1 MRTEEFDYYLPPEQI
16 AQEPV
21 VPRDHSKLLVVD
33 RKNQI
38 IEHKKFF
45 YEIVDYL
52 SSKDVLVFNDTKV
65 VPARIRGKKISTGG
79 KVELL
84 LLRPEG
90 ASFIDFQ
97 QWPKRW
103 VAIGKPELKEG
114 TEIEFG
120 QGLRC
125 RVKERKNYERVIE
138 FNEQG
143 EELKE
148 HLLQIGEVPLPPYIK
163 NPTDLSFRNYQ
174 TIYANKE
181 GSVAAPTAGFHFTPE
196 LLKRIKELGVQIEYI
211 TLHIGLGTFLPVK
224 TENIEDHQM
233 HSEFFIIDKK
243 TAESINKAKKEGKRI
258 IAVGTTV
265 VRALE
270 SSSTEDGYL
279 LPGQN
284 WTTLFIYPGYKFK
297 IVDSLITNFHLPR
310 STLLMLVCAFAGKEL
325 IFKAYQ
331 EALRRKYRFFS
342 FGDAMFIR

>member
-103 VAIGKPELKEG
+103 VVIGKPELKEG

-143 EELKE
+143 EELRE

-196 LLKRIKELGVQIEYI
+196 LLKRIKELGVRMEYI

-243 TAESINKAKKEGKRI
+243 TAESINKAKREGKRI

-279 LPGQN
+279 LPSQN

-310 STLLMLVCAFAGKEL
+310 STLLMLVCAFAGKKL
-325 IFKAYQ
+325 IFRAYQ

>member
-84 LLRPEG
+84 LLRPKG

-103 VAIGKPELKEG
+103 VAIGKPELREG

-310 STLLMLVCAFAGKEL
+310 STLLMLVCAFAGKKL
-325 IFKAYQ
+325 IFRAYQ
-331 EALRRKYRFFS
+331 EALRKKYRFFS

>member
-196 LLKRIKELGVQIEYI
+196 LLKRIKELGVRMEYI

-243 TAESINKAKKEGKRI
+243 TAESINKAKREGKRI

-279 LPGQN
+279 LPNQN
-284 WTTLFIYPGYKFK
+284 WTTLFIYPGYRFK

-310 STLLMLVCAFAGKEL
+310 STLLMLVCAFAGKKL
-325 IFKAYQ
+325 IFRAYQ